1 MEVRDPIHGFIE
13 YDKTEEKIINSG
25 LFQRLR
31 GIKQL
36 ALASFVY
43 PGAHHT
49 RFEHCIGT
57 MHLADRVANNKKL
70 ELDYGKIKILRPTG
84 SFCSSHYPFL

>member
-1 MEVRDPIHGFIE
+1 MELRDPIYGLIE
-13 YDKTEEKIINSG
+13 YDKKEEKLINTP

-31 GIKQL
+31 GVKQL
-36 ALASFVY
+36 ALANLVY

-57 MHLADRVANNKKL
+57 MHLAGRIAKAKKL
-70 ELDYGKIKILRPTG
+70 KLDEEKINILR
-84 SFCSSHYPFL
+84 L